1 MTKVLLVE
9 DDPLIIRLYQKTLQL
24 EGYEIEGA
32 DNGLS
37 ALEILPNF
45 MPDIILLDIMM
56 PTMNGVEFLHNMKA
70 DPTVANIP
78 VIVLTNVSDSTVTM
92 SAVDAGA
99 ALILIKSQTEP
110 DGVVAAIQG
119 VLNKD
124 ILQTE
129 SLDVEEQT
137 PEQLA
142 PLPDAT
148 EPVQPEV
155 PGKPVVEDT
164 EPSSDQPV

>member
-1 MTKVLLVE
+1 MRKVLLVE
-9 DDPLIIRLYQKTLQL
+9 DDPLIIRLYQKILQL
-24 EGYEIEGA
+24 EGYEIESA

-70 DPTVANIP
+70 DPKVAAIP
-78 VIVLTNVSDSTVTM
+78 VIVLTNVSDSAVTM

-119 VLNKD
+119 VLGND

-129 SLDVEEQT
+129 SLDIEEQT
-137 PEQLA
+137 PEQLE
-142 PLPDAT
+142 PLPEVSEPASPDDAENGT
-148 EPVQPEV
+148 E
-155 PGKPVVEDT
+155 
-164 EPSSDQPV
+164 SSWDQPV

>member
-24 EGYEIEGA
+24 EGYEIECA

-37 ALEILPNF
+37 ALEQLPSF
-45 MPDIILLDIMM
+45 RPEIILLDIMM
-56 PTMNGVEFLHNMKA
+56 PTMNGVEFLRNMKA
-70 DPTVANIP
+70 DASVADTP
-78 VIVLTNVSDSTVTM
+78 VIILTNVSDSDVTM

-99 ALILIKSQTEP
+99 ALVLIKSQTEP
-110 DGVVAAIQG
+110 DDVIKAIQG

-137 PEQLA
+137 AEQKA
-142 PLPDAT
+142 PLPEVT
-148 EPVQPEV
+148 EPAVD
-155 PGKPVVEDT
+155 GT
-164 EPSSDQPV
+164 EPSPDQPV